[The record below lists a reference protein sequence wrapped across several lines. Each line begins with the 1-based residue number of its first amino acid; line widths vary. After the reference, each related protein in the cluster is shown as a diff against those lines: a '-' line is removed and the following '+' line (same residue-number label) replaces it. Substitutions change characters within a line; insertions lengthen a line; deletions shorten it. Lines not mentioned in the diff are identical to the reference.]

1 MSFFSKFNSNEYNN
15 KLEKIL
21 DNKTFDEDVKNL
33 LLSMLYKIE
42 NGYNDYFK
50 VKPES
55 MEKAIFMEQIL
66 ETIEKYC
73 FQIQAVTPETD
84 DAKPLKDTDSVC
96 LIEPDEGTILVYA
109 NEEALL
115 YSLVQM
121 RILQKEMIYKINNQ
135 EDVQQEKYYKEAIRN
150 FIIRAKCIN
159 DSEVVRDFDGWSWN
173 NSLKREENIQRNL
186 IFQNLLLLNINY
198 KNADFYT
205 EKYKQS
211 VNSGYDYDRKLYE
224 SILSIEISENESL
237 KNEVKIIANKKEE
250 LIRAMEN
257 RKDYLEK
264 VTEEKKKLNLEI
276 KNIDEIL
283 NDKEKLKKEYI
294 ARNAKLPNKE
304 KIFSISHL
312 VVRME
317 NERKEKMEIIKQ
329 KNKFIEPVEYVKVQ
343 ENLENEYS
351 FLKRILENAAE
362 DNSKEETLMQTQ
374 IEFLKLYGKKIEK
387 YSKKEDWENI
397 LYSFR
402 YYCLLPVGKNKKIY
416 QCRQLNK
423 QLERVMNVIIDNCID
438 KEIITN
444 FSNSVSLCYNI
455 LKHVFSSRI
464 IDLKEM
470 QIKINK
476 QKEEKYVSDTDY
488 YITVGIYDSKEL
500 ENVFNE
506 KVDNLNLLNVKLNR
520 KIALLLK

>member
-1 MSFFSKFNSNEYNN
+1 MIFFSKFNSNEYNN

-237 KNEVKIIANKKEE
+237 KNEVKIIANKK
-250 LIRAMEN
+250 
-257 RKDYLEK
+257 
-264 VTEEKKKLNLEI
+264 
-276 KNIDEIL
+276 
-283 NDKEKLKKEYI
+283 
-294 ARNAKLPNKE
+294 
-304 KIFSISHL
+304 
-312 VVRME
+312 
-317 NERKEKMEIIKQ
+317 
-329 KNKFIEPVEYVKVQ
+329 
-343 ENLENEYS
+343 
-351 FLKRILENAAE
+351 
-362 DNSKEETLMQTQ
+362 
-374 IEFLKLYGKKIEK
+374 
-387 YSKKEDWENI
+387 
-397 LYSFR
+397 
-402 YYCLLPVGKNKKIY
+402 
-416 QCRQLNK
+416 
-423 QLERVMNVIIDNCID
+423 
-438 KEIITN
+438 
-444 FSNSVSLCYNI
+444 
-455 LKHVFSSRI
+455 
-464 IDLKEM
+464 
-470 QIKINK
+470 
-476 QKEEKYVSDTDY
+476 
-488 YITVGIYDSKEL
+488 
-500 ENVFNE
+500 
-506 KVDNLNLLNVKLNR
+506 
-520 KIALLLK
+520 